1 MKKEYVI
8 PIFVPHKG
16 CPNDCIF
23 CNQRK
28 ISGQLKE
35 ITAQDVKQTIEYYLS
50 NFKDDNKYV
59 EVAFFGGSFT
69 GIDIEKQQ
77 ELLEAANEYV
87 KAGKVRTIRIS
98 TRPDYINKH
107 ILKFLKKYNV
117 KTIELAG
124 LGQPLLKQFEYEVD
138 ILRNV
143 SGQNEINYDILIQY
157 EGKNIFECYT
167 DNSDNYYPVGN
178 IEYHGFQ

>member
-1 MKKEYVI
+1 MAMAKLLGI
-8 PIFVPHKG
+8 
-16 CPNDCIF
+16 
-23 CNQRK
+23 Q
-28 ISGQLKE
+28 
-35 ITAQDVKQTIEYYLS
+35 YL
-50 NFKDDNKYV
+50 DYDIANKYV
-59 EVAFFGGSFT
+59 DMYNN
-69 GIDIEKQQ
+69 I
-77 ELLEAANEYV
+77 V
-87 KAGKVRTIRIS
+87 KANQDFESEKKEIELDSFCSIYNKFSKEWTDLIYLICYEEDGEYHNLIS
-98 TRPDYINKH
+98 YVDNDDGYRSY
-107 ILKFLKKYNV
+107 V

-143 SGQNEINYDILIQY
+143 SGENEINYDILIQY

>member
-1 MKKEYVI
+1 MTKLLGI
-8 PIFVPHKG
+8 
-16 CPNDCIF
+16 
-23 CNQRK
+23 Q
-28 ISGQLKE
+28 
-35 ITAQDVKQTIEYYLS
+35 YL
-50 NFKDDNKYV
+50 DYDIANKYV
-59 EVAFFGGSFT
+59 DMYNN
-69 GIDIEKQQ
+69 I
-77 ELLEAANEYV
+77 V
-87 KAGKVRTIRIS
+87 KANQDFESEKKEIELDSFCSIYNKFSKEWSDLIYLIS
-98 TRPDYINKH
+98 YEEDGEYHNLISYVDNDDGYRSY
-107 ILKFLKKYNV
+107 V
-117 KTIELAG
+117 KTIELSG